1 MTKPKNARPTTETQ
15 VEKKPTGRPPGSPNV
30 RETAVAVPSRC
41 NACGSTE
48 RGPYLDKT
56 ELEFGGIDS
65 AGKPFTHIVRRRVR
79 CGSCGQMRIDV
90 TRENRLATVRN

>member
-1 MTKPKNARPTTETQ
+1 MAKPNNAPT
-15 VEKKPTGRPPGSPNV
+15 EKKPTGRPPGSPNV

-65 AGKPFTHIVRRRVR
+65 QGKPFTHIVRRRVR
-79 CGSCGQMRIDV
+79 CESCGQMRIDL
-90 TRENRLATVRN
+90 TRENRP

>member
-1 MTKPKNARPTTETQ
+1 MTKPKNSSTLT
-15 VEKKPTGRPPGSPNV
+15 EKKPTGRPLGSPNV

-56 ELEFGGIDS
+56 ELEFGGVDG
-65 AGKPFTHIVRRRVR
+65 AGQLFTHIVRRRVQ
-79 CGSCGQMRIDV
+79 CENCGQLRIDV
-90 TRENRLATVRN
+90 TRENRV